1 MDTQKDLLG
10 KEIVKNEEALETI
23 AERDTTIQDQK
34 NKYDQLQG
42 DYQANIQENQKQMEE
57 LRTNLKNKQEELV
70 GQLAAKEKEIATIE
84 TEKQDLVLEN
94 NRLMSQ
100 MRQRMTGGAPSPSGE
115 ATPGIGPDLANNPP
129 AMTGEGDQ
137 SPVFEGFQAFK
148 QHTRVLGFSPKNKML
163 VLHIGAQQGLKPT
176 MKLRL
181 ERNGS
186 ALARLGIVKI
196 DHQPGVSFFTVL
208 QSPESEEW
216 QTIAA
221 FQRGDAVTILE

>member
-1 MDTQKDLLG
+1 
-10 KEIVKNEEALETI
+10 
-23 AERDTTIQDQK
+23 
-34 NKYDQLQG
+34 
-42 DYQANIQENQKQMEE
+42 MEE

-115 ATPGIGPDLANNPP
+115 ATSGIGPDLANNPP

-137 SPVFEGFQAFK
+137 PPVFEGFQAFK

-196 DHQPGVSFFTVL
+196 DHQPGVSFLPFYKAQNLRNGKSRFSKRRCCHNFGITNL
-208 QSPESEEW
+208 
-216 QTIAA
+216 TI
-221 FQRGDAVTILE
+221 

>member
-1 MDTQKDLLG
+1 
-10 KEIVKNEEALETI
+10 
-23 AERDTTIQDQK
+23 
-34 NKYDQLQG
+34 
-42 DYQANIQENQKQMEE
+42 
-57 LRTNLKNKQEELV
+57 
-70 GQLAAKEKEIATIE
+70 
-84 TEKQDLVLEN
+84 
-94 NRLMSQ
+94 
-100 MRQRMTGGAPSPSGE
+100 
-115 ATPGIGPDLANNPP
+115 
-129 AMTGEGDQ
+129 MTGEGDQ
-137 SPVFEGFQAFK
+137 QFLRASK
-148 QHTRVLGFSPKNKML
+148 HSNNILGIRIRPKNKML